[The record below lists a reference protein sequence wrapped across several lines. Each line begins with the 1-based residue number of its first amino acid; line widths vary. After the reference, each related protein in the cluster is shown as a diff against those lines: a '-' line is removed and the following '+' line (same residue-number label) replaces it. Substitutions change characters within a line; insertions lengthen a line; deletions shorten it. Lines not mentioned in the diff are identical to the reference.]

1 MSDSWQDRDFSFG
14 VFEEEEIEKPIRSK
28 RFARS
33 VYSKENGVYVGEV
46 TPFIPVICTL
56 FGLLLFGFGI
66 FGFLTMNGDDKT
78 VSLLIGFFLGG
89 ICNFFGFIGLSAY
102 FTGITYAK
110 SRRGGGSG
118 GDAPDTDTSTD

>member
-14 VFEEEEIEKPIRSK
+14 AFEEEEIEKPIRSK

-46 TPFIPVICTL
+46 TPFIPVICTV

-78 VSLLIGFFLGG
+78 VSLVIGFFLGG
-89 ICNFFGFIGLSAY
+89 ICNLFGFIGLSAY

-110 SRRGGGSG
+110 PRRGGGSG